1 MTSCSYHASKDAA
14 GSCVTCGKLI
24 CIACQSEIDGKSY
37 CPPCV
42 EKLFTASEAKAQATL
57 ELAAAKPEGR
67 AVNPAWWLLP
77 VFLSLV
83 GGLAAW
89 LANKEHNAGMA
100 RYMLFT
106 GIGVAAVQGLVGLI
120 IVVVLMAAPPAVKPG
135 QKPPDPVVVPNHVTL
150 RAQPDDLKIEETK
163 IDSVVK
169 NISASFKAKDVEAA
183 LKYFQEKKRDK
194 YRKIFSQSPDIMPKM
209 AADLEKAKIDF
220 LSFKSN
226 QYSRTAE
233 YLIKSGGK
241 DFSIVFINIDGQW
254 VLEEF

>member
-106 GIGVAAVQGLVGLI
+106 GIGIAAVQGLVGLI
-120 IVVVLMAAPPAVKPG
+120 IVVVLMAAPPAGTGNIATGPR
-135 QKPPDPVVVPNHVTL
+135 VPTV
-150 RAQPDDLKIEETK
+150 I
-163 IDSVVK
+163 
-169 NISASFKAKDVEAA
+169 
-183 LKYFQEKKRDK
+183 
-194 YRKIFSQSPDIMPKM
+194 QSPKTCLLYTSPSPRD
-209 AADLEKAKIDF
+209 
-220 LSFKSN
+220 
-226 QYSRTAE
+226 
-233 YLIKSGGK
+233 
-241 DFSIVFINIDGQW
+241 
-254 VLEEF
+254 